1 MGHRRQQAA
10 PQWHRRQPEPIH
22 PLSNAPSRWPRA
34 YDGGIPVF
42 EPPAGKQRYRRAYD
56 GDRRV
61 EDVTT
66 ARSYAGLERIRQHPL
81 RSGLI
86 GLAVAGAAA
95 PIAVNRYQQ
104 EMRTDPT
111 HESVLSAGQAGGS
124 SDADVANA
132 WTALESNRERAIEK
146 NMKQYAEYDITRDLA
161 EKIYDLAKEAEV
173 DPDIAFGLVRAES
186 SFKNT
191 STSRVGAIGL
201 TQLMPNTAQWLS
213 PETSLKELR
222 EPETNLRIGLKYL
235 RQLIDKYEG
244 NTDLA
249 LTAYNRGPGTVDRA
263 LERGSDPDNGY
274 AEFVRTGERGDHE
287 G

>member
-1 MGHRRQQAA
+1 MGHRRQQAV
-10 PQWHRRQPEPIH
+10 PQWHRRQPEPVH
-22 PLSNAPSRWPRA
+22 PLSSAPSRWPRA
-34 YDGGIPVF
+34 YDGGVPGL
-42 EPPAGKQRYRRAYD
+42 EPSATRQRYRRAYD

-66 ARSYAGLERIRQHPL
+66 GRKYAGLERLRQNPL
-81 RSGLI
+81 RTGLI
-86 GLAVAGAAA
+86 GLAVAGAAT
-95 PIAVNRYQQ
+95 PLAVNRYQQ

-111 HESVLSAGQAGGS
+111 HEAAAAAGLTAGS
-124 SDADVANA
+124 SDKDVANA
-132 WTALESNRERAIEK
+132 WTALESNRENAIEK
-146 NMKQYAEYDITRDLA
+146 NMQQYAEYGITRDLA
-161 EKIYDLAKEAEV
+161 ENIYDLAKESNI

-201 TQLMPNTAQWLS
+201 TQLMPKTAKWLS
-213 PETSLKELR
+213 PETSLQELR

-235 RQLIDKYEG
+235 RQLIDKYNG
-244 NTDLA
+244 DTDLA

-263 LERGSDPDNGY
+263 LERGANPDNGY
-274 AEFVRTGERGDHE
+274 ADFVRTGERGEHE